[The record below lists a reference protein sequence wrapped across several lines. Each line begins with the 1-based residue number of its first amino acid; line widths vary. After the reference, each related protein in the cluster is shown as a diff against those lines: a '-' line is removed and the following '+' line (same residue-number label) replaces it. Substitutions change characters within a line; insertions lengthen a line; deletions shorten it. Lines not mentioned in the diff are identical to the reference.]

1 MSIAA
6 VGKWIRQLDG
16 ILRGQVTRPELLKD
30 GTVQVRVGG
39 LVVILIL
46 LAMISGLCT
55 AGYAVFG
62 RPEPM
67 YMQLL
72 ADVVKVPMLF
82 FLTLLVTFPS
92 LYVFNALVGSRLR
105 IDSLSR
111 LLLASMAATLA
122 LLASFGPIVV
132 FFSVCTTSYPFMVLL
147 NVLVYGVA
155 GLMGLKFLLQALRRI
170 SPPEDQVAACGEP
183 SRTGAPACGEPSRT
197 ADGPVAGEGSA
208 AVPPAPPGDWPAL
221 PPARKPTSRIT
232 VVTRIWVILFA
243 LVGAQM
249 SWVLRPF
256 IGSATAPFEWFRK
269 RESNFFIAVWNA
281 LTNLF
286 GW

>member
-1 MSIAA
+1 MNIAA
-6 VGKWIRQLDG
+6 VAEWIRQLDG

-72 ADVVKVPMLF
+72 ADAVKVPMLF

-105 IDSLSR
+105 IDSVLR
-111 LLLASMAATLA
+111 LLLVSMAATLA

-155 GLMGLKFLLQALRRI
+155 GLMGVKFLLQALHRI
-170 SPPEDQVAACGEP
+170 SPPEDQVATWGATLEP
-183 SRTGAPACGEPSRT
+183 SKAVHPP
-197 ADGPVAGEGSA
+197 DGPVAGEGSA
-208 AVPPAPPGDWPAL
+208 AVPPARPGAGPAL
-221 PPARKPTSRIT
+221 PPAGKPSSRIEI
-232 VVTRIWVILFA
+232 VSRIWVVLFA

-256 IGSATAPFEWFRK
+256 IGSPTPPFEWFRK
-269 RESNFFIAVWNA
+269 RESNFFIAVWSA

-286 GW
+286 GG